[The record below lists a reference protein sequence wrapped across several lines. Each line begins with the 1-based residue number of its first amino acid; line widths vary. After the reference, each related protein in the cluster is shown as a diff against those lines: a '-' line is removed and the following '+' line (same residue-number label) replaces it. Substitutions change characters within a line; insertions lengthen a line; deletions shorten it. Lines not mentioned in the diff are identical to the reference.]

1 MPKLEPQPHPA
12 AACGLSTLNA
22 APPSD
27 STKSTVLPAMR
38 SSSAS
43 LSPSSTVV
51 IRMLENPPVGGVL
64 WCDGRRSTSVKP
76 SSEVTVRRSPLKLR
90 LARTSEQPFV
100 QRLVR
105 KFDLPVH
112 GWRGQAERDAAA
124 RKAAEAG
131 DAG

>member
-1 MPKLEPQPHPA
+1 M
-12 AACGLSTLNA
+12 
-22 APPSD
+22 
-27 STKSTVLPAMR
+27 
-38 SSSAS
+38 

-64 WCDGRRSTSVKP
+64 WSDGRRSTSVKP

-105 KFDLPVH
+105 KFDLPVA
-112 GWRGQAERDAAA
+112 GWRG
-124 RKAAEAG
+124 AAELERRRQRPAPVA
-131 DAG
+131 D